1 MHTRHVIPSVGQ
13 CVFCGDIVDLQ
24 DPEVFS
30 LVARWDATSM
40 PMLEDA
46 VHRECLRRGRD
57 SLGHAMSWRRLT
69 ASQ

>member
-1 MHTRHVIPSVGQ
+1 MHMPHVIAAVGQ
-13 CVFCGDIVDLQ
+13 CVFCDDIVDLQ

-30 LVARWDATSM
+30 LVARWDATST

-46 VHRECLRRGRD
+46 VHRECLRRGRVALGRAT
-57 SLGHAMSWRRLT
+57 SLKRRS